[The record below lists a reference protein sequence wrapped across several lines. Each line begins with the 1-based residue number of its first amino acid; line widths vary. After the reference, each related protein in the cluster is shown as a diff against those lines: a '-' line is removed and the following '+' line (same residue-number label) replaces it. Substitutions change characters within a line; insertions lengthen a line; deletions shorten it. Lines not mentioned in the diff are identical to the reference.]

1 MTNMTNKPDISILS
15 LRFSAALSQ
24 RPLAIPGSLIGSC
37 ISAVSNRAPS
47 VPTMHALHHRLPFL
61 HRPQVRRLRRFCLAQ
76 LVAVSMVLSQINL
89 AEARQVAGLRSP
101 HSFLS
106 DPAGKEYFISN
117 VNGEPDARDNN
128 GFITKLD
135 AEGQVVDLKFVQGG
149 GEVTLHAPK
158 GMALV
163 NRTLYVADLDTLR
176 AFDQKTGRPVL
187 TLPLTALPKASLGK
201 PVSLVDVAWDGR
213 TFLYVSDSANNAIY
227 RVDVGNQ
234 HAVVLLVHDNRLA
247 SPSGLA
253 VHPKNGHIIAVSWDK
268 GKILEIT
275 PEGALIELVSNGF
288 FTARFQN
295 LSGVDFDRWGNMY
308 VSDQTKGKI
317 WRMTPNHRFHVIAE
331 YLPSPA
337 DIGIDRDNNLILVPY
352 QYADAAEMNGLEAP
366 TEARS
371 KGQKRTLADYG
382 FVPPPP
388 KPQPEGATK
397 K

>member
-1 MTNMTNKPDISILS
+1 MTNKPAISIPD
-15 LRFSAALSQ
+15 LRWTAALSQ
-24 RPLAIPGSLIGSC
+24 RPLAIPGLLIGSC
-37 ISAVSNRAPS
+37 IPAVNNRSPSA
-47 VPTMHALHHRLPFL
+47 PTRHALRHRLPFL
-61 HRPQVRRLRRFCLAQ
+61 YRPRTCRLRQLGLTQ
-76 LVAVSMVLSQINL
+76 LVIVSVILSQINL

-101 HSFLS
+101 HSFLG

-117 VNGEPDARDNN
+117 VNGESEVRDNN

-135 AEGQVVDLKFVQGG
+135 AEGKVVNLKFVQGG

-187 TLPLTALPKASLGK
+187 TLPLTAPPKASLGK

-227 RVDVGNQ
+227 RVDIGNQ
-234 HAVVLLVHDNRLA
+234 HDVVLLVHDERLA
-247 SPSGLA
+247 RPSGLA
-253 VHPKNGHIIAVSWDK
+253 VHPKSGHIIAVSWDK

-275 PEGALIELVSNGF
+275 PEGVLTELVSNGF

-317 WRMTPNHRFHVIAE
+317 WRMTPNHRFQVIAE

-337 DIGIDRDNNLILVPY
+337 DIGIDRNNNLILVPY
-352 QYADAAEMNGLEAP
+352 QYADAAEINGLEAP

-388 KPQPEGATK
+388 KPQPERATK